1 MPGKP
6 NFTKVR
12 LKGGNVTA
20 QGESQDTGDI
30 VGIHVVVRQE
40 SKAEDGQATLAA
52 GSVAQAGSTWE
63 AHLDAKGLVVGPA
76 LAFGVETHS
85 DPLTAISWTESVE
98 IESGE

>member
-6 NFTKVR
+6 NFTKVQ
-12 LKGGNVTA
+12 LKGGKVTA
-20 QGESQDTGDI
+20 QGQSNSQELDDI

-40 SKAEDGQATLAA
+40 AKAEDGPATLAA
-52 GSVAQAGSTWE
+52 GSVAQVGSTWE
-63 AHLDAKGLVVGPA
+63 AEFDAKGLAAGPA

-98 IESGE
+98 IEG